1 MWWTICW
8 LNQHTN
14 RLVARD
20 TRHISLVLEECQ
32 GGLRTVY
39 TLGEDVYGEGMYGIF
54 PAKNFATH
62 YVEVYMFCLINPGHR
77 ALWSLVSLLVRGA
90 QRLTVGA
97 QCVTVCDS
105 GCTVGA
111 SRVRVCAQ
119 CVRGAQHFKVCVSH
133 CGRSEGL
140 TPHRIYPTSQFT
152 SCWVHAST
160 LIFDPQPY
168 LPPHS

>member
-1 MWWTICW
+1 VWWTICW

-97 QCVTVCDS
+97 QCVTVCE
-105 GCTVGA
+105 GCTA
-111 SRVRVCAQ
+111 
-119 CVRGAQHFKVCVSH
+119 FD
-133 CGRSEGL
+133 SE
-140 TPHRIYPTSQFT
+140 
-152 SCWVHAST
+152 
-160 LIFDPQPY
+160 
-168 LPPHS
+168 